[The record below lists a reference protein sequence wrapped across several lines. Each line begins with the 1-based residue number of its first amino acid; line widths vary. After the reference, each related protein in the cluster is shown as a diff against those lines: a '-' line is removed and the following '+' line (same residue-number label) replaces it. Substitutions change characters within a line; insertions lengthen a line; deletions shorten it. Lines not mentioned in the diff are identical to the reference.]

1 MANMLPLR
9 IPVDSALS
17 MAELAD
23 QISAQVWELQGR
35 QRFAYGD
42 IVSALQD
49 GAGTFP
55 TLFDV
60 TYSCTSDS

>member
-1 MANMLPLR
+1 MTNMLPLR

-23 QISAQVWELQGR
+23 QITAQVWELQAR

-42 IVSALQD
+42 IVTALQD
-49 GAGTFP
+49 VRW
-55 TLFDV
+55 DV
-60 TYSCTSDS
+60 LDAVRRDLLIPHDS